1 MLWSSGLEEEEE
13 EEDEDEAAVV
23 MVRSRQAMVRRV
35 NRREEDLEKLG
46 RKKELGCLPEVEE

>member
-13 EEDEDEAAVV
+13 AVV

-35 NRREEDLEKLG
+35 NRREEEDFKLG
-46 RKKELGCLPEVEE
+46 RKKELGCFGEVE